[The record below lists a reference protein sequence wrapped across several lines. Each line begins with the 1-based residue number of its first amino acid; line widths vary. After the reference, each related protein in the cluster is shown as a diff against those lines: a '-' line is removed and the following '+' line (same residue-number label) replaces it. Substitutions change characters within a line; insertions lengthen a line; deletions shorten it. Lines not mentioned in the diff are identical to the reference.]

1 MTQNISQVNNAK
13 KTSMCSRK
21 WRGKLHIMIPDNSSN
36 QLHMHTYELQFKK
49 IWIFQLNKVNSGL
62 RLRRL
67 QIIMIGTC

>member
-1 MTQNISQVNNAK
+1 
-13 KTSMCSRK
+13 
-21 WRGKLHIMIPDNSSN
+21 MIQDNSSN

-62 RLRRL
+62 RLWRL